1 MENSVVA
8 NREAKPHGLISL
20 HTNAKQPPWNDILAE
35 KHRGA
40 GGGSTKTLILLAAN
54 VYLLPRKG
62 YLQDALF
69 AGGKS
74 SFAALKKSGRKL
86 GRSPDMTL
94 ILLKRAAL
102 RGHPI
107 GLLQFD
113 APEMGSRGD
122 KFDAHALA
130 LLGIIAKIDH
140 SAFLLLLRG
149 GIGKNEQRSHF
160 QVLLGVEQGA
170 MGIDND
176 RFTGMLEPPALL
188 ILARELHPDS
198 HEHSGAASF
207 AFVDG
212 CIHGTTMVGYARVC
226 GQFLRWIRV
235 PWGATALLDN
245 VWTRETPQPGRFAR
259 SKTRRRG
266 SRPPC
271 TATAALLESERRF
284 RRADGAE

>member
-1 MENSVVA
+1 
-8 NREAKPHGLISL
+8 
-20 HTNAKQPPWNDILAE
+20 
-35 KHRGA
+35 
-40 GGGSTKTLILLAAN
+40 
-54 VYLLPRKG
+54 
-62 YLQDALF
+62 
-69 AGGKS
+69 
-74 SFAALKKSGRKL
+74 
-86 GRSPDMTL
+86 MTL

-160 QVLLGVEQGA
+160 QVLLGVEQSA
-170 MGIDND
+170 MGIDNN
-176 RFTGMLEPPALL
+176 RFAGMLEPPALL

-212 CIHGTTMVGYARVC
+212 CIHGTTMVGYGVIS

-245 VWTRETPQPGRFAR
+245 VWTAFGQDQDMDKGNSAAGLLCALQKLEASDRARLAPQG
-259 SKTRRRG
+259 
-266 SRPPC
+266 
-271 TATAALLESERRF
+271 AALLESERRF